1 MKRDN
6 SWWFVGKS
14 DCYLVNNIAKNVRA
28 AIGNKGMF
36 ITITSPLGARA
47 METDS
52 GQPSLL
58 GVLTGLANEPTVQ
71 QPPLLLT
78 SSGEIV
84 ASMQQPVTSSRT
96 LPRLTLPASISPEPE
111 EMRTSD
117 VIDIDGE
124 VEASR
129 EKRARERELQLVWG
143 KPRCCTMTKRKCTTV
158 QRKSVQSNS
167 VVIHYVRHCT
177 KKKAKVAEALAE

>member
-1 MKRDN
+1 
-6 SWWFVGKS
+6 
-14 DCYLVNNIAKNVRA
+14 
-28 AIGNKGMF
+28 
-36 ITITSPLGARA
+36 
-47 METDS
+47 
-52 GQPSLL
+52 
-58 GVLTGLANEPTVQ
+58 
-71 QPPLLLT
+71 
-78 SSGEIV
+78 
-84 ASMQQPVTSSRT
+84 MQQPVTSSRT

-129 EKRARERELQLVWG
+129 EKRARERDLQLVVVG
-143 KPRCCTMTKRKCTTV
+143 KTQVLYNDKTKMYHCPTEECPYEHSS
-158 QRKSVQSNS
+158 QNS